1 MRKKQGLARI
11 SSVEI
16 PEALTDFNESANVI
30 RARLVFTFGS
40 DEPISGDDITANLVA
55 RTGNQ
60 TYSVIIDI
68 TDMGAN
74 EAVALNAAKKA
85 FEGKTA
91 TFTVFTWD
99 VAELNN
105 DGETVVNNGSREY
118 SALSDPYVGTA
129 ATEESSHTRMISRL
143 VRDIE
148 NGNLEFG
155 TIEQQTVQRR
165 PNSNDIHRMR

>member
-1 MRKKQGLARI
+1 MRVKQGLAGI
-11 SSVEI
+11 STVEI
-16 PEALTDFNESANVI
+16 PEALAEFNSANNVT

-40 DEPISGDDITANLVA
+40 DEHIGGDDITANLVA

-68 TDMGAN
+68 TDMGQN
-74 EAVALNAAKKA
+74 ETAALKAAKAA

-99 VAELNN
+99 VAELND

-129 ATEESSHTRMISRL
+129 ATEESSRTRMVSRL
-143 VRDIE
+143 ARDIE
-148 NGNLEFG
+148 SGNLEFG
-155 TIEQQTVQRR
+155 SLVSEPVQSGRNLR
-165 PNSNDIHRMR
+165 NSNRMR

>member
-1 MRKKQGLARI
+1 MRKKQGLAQV

-16 PEALTDFNESANVI
+16 PEALSEFNSANNVT

-40 DEPISGDDITANLVA
+40 DEPMGGDDITANLVA

-74 EAVALNAAKKA
+74 ETAALNAAKKA

-118 SALSDPYVGTA
+118 SALSDPYVGSS
-129 ATEESSHTRMISRL
+129 ATEESSKTRMVSRFN
-143 VRDIE
+143 RDIE
-148 NGNLEFG
+148 NGTLEYGSLTSEPTPKGWNL
-155 TIEQQTVQRR
+155 R
-165 PNSNDIHRMR
+165 NSNRR

>member
-1 MRKKQGLARI
+1 MRKKQGLARV

-16 PEALTDFNESANVI
+16 PEALADFNDANNVT

-40 DEPISGDDITANLVA
+40 DEPVGGNDITANLVA

-68 TDMGAN
+68 TDMGQN
-74 EAVALNAAKKA
+74 ETAALKTAKAA

-99 VAELNN
+99 VSELNEN
-105 DGETVVNNGSREY
+105 GETVVNNGSREY

-129 ATEESSHTRMISRL
+129 ATEESSLTRMVSRL
-143 VRDIE
+143 ARDIE

-155 TIEQQTVQRR
+155 SLTSE
-165 PNSNDIHRMR
+165 PNSRGGNLRNSNRR

>member
-1 MRKKQGLARI
+1 MRKKQGLARV
-11 SSVEI
+11 SSIEI
-16 PEALTDFNESANVI
+16 PEALADFNESANVV

-40 DEPISGDDITANLVA
+40 DEPVGGNDITANLVS

-68 TDMGAN
+68 TDMGQ
-74 EAVALNAAKKA
+74 NAATALKAAKAA
-85 FEGKTA
+85 FEGKQA

-99 VAELNN
+99 VAELND

-118 SALSDPYVGTA
+118 SALSDPYVGTS
-129 ATEESSHTRMISRL
+129 ATEESSKARMLSRL
-143 VRDIE
+143 ARDIE

-155 TIEQQTVQRR
+155 SLVSEPAAYDGNIRNSHRR
-165 PNSNDIHRMR
+165 